1 MNNIFSILNCCS
13 VPFISESDE
22 AMINHSSTKKIKERP
37 NVNKLFENKS
47 HIKQLNKKKDNPFE
61 NNKETT
67 ASNEII
73 SPRFI
78 NEGKDDKNSN
88 ISNTSKNKN
97 KLFSSFISFSNF
109 PNQISPP
116 IEKEDSGPKLLCSG
130 ELFFGKEIII
140 TNKGMIDSVRNKKDS
155 QTFFGLKNTTDY
167 RGIYY
172 NDFVIN
178 FRNDDEN
185 IDKTDSSTGRVFTIA
200 FQKKTKDFNLYMI
213 SDSIIIYYEINDFVY
228 FNNESDYYLLLGN
241 IFISIITKKNNN
253 NLKEITIEIEE
264 EDNRNNNYS
273 FTENDT
279 PITIGRGNCK
289 INIQKPSIS
298 KNHGVIEFSKEC
310 NMFYFKD
317 CGSTNGSILLMKE
330 DDSLKIKGEMNFKLE
345 NIPFKIMELP

>member
-1 MNNIFSILNCCS
+1 MNNILSVLNCCS
-13 VPFISESDE
+13 NPNILQSDE
-22 AMINHSSTKKIKERP
+22 SIINHSSTKKIKERP

-47 HIKQLNKKKDNPFE
+47 HIKQLNNNKDNPFE

-67 ASNEII
+67 ASNELI
-73 SPRFI
+73 SPHFI

-88 ISNTSKNKN
+88 ISNDSKSNNKI
-97 KLFSSFISFSNF
+97 FSSLISFSNF

-116 IEKEDSGPKLLCSG
+116 IEKEDNGPKLLCSG
-130 ELFFGKEIII
+130 ELFFDKEIII
-140 TNKGMIDSVRNKKDS
+140 TNEGMINSLRNKKDC
-155 QTFFGLKNTTDY
+155 QTFFGLKNQTDY
-167 RGIYY
+167 RGIFY

-178 FRNDDEN
+178 FKHEEEN
-185 IDKTDSSTGRVFTIA
+185 HNKKDSSTGRVFNIV

-228 FNNESDYYLLLGN
+228 FNNENDYYLLLGN
-241 IFISIITKKNNN
+241 IFITIITKKNNN
-253 NLKEITIEIEE
+253 NLKGIDIIIEE
-264 EDNRNNNYS
+264 DDNKSNYYS
-273 FTENDT
+273 FNENDT

-289 INIQKPSIS
+289 INIQQPSIS

-310 NMFYFKD
+310 NKFYFKD
-317 CGSTNGSILLMKE
+317 CGSTNGSILLIKE